1 MGSEE
6 GQVRH
11 WIRLVAGIAIGFGI
25 VALASAVATEIPA
38 VRSFVEA
45 RAWLTRGDVIQFVFF
60 WASLALMAVL
70 SRGRVSAYGLRGT
83 GPSEI
88 RRVIAVA
95 GSVAVVIGL
104 LSAVG
109 SVVAGAGSGGG
120 PSSAVRGLLK
130 LIVSVWIVA
139 SVSEELLFRGLIQ
152 SFLEPLR
159 EHGFGFF
166 GRRVSLPVTVAAI
179 GFGLV
184 HLGLLTMAPPPMVAA
199 VVVSA
204 TVLGFIAGYY
214 REKTGSIVP
223 AIVAHFVFNVLGS
236 GIPMLA
242 MLIAYR

>member
-1 MGSEE
+1 M
-6 GQVRH
+6 RH
-11 WIRLVAGIAIGFGI
+11 WIRLPAGIALGFGV
-25 VALASAVATEIPA
+25 VALASGVIPGIPA
-38 VRSFVEA
+38 VRSFVDA
-45 RAWLTRGDVIQFVFF
+45 RTWLTTGDVIQFTFF
-60 WASLALMAVL
+60 WASLALMMAL
-70 SRGRVSAYGLRGT
+70 SRGRVSMYGLRGT
-83 GPSEI
+83 GPREI
-88 RRVIAVA
+88 RRVLVVA

-109 SVVAGAGSGGG
+109 SLAGAGGAGG
-120 PSSAVRGLLK
+120 PSSAVRGFLK
-130 LIVSVWIVA
+130 LVVSVWIVA

-159 EHGFGFF
+159 RHGFGFL
-166 GRRVSLPVTVAAI
+166 GRRVSLPVTIAAI

-223 AIVAHFVFNVLGS
+223 AILAHFVFNVVGA
-236 GIPMLA
+236 GIPMLT
-242 MLIAYR
+242 MLIVSR